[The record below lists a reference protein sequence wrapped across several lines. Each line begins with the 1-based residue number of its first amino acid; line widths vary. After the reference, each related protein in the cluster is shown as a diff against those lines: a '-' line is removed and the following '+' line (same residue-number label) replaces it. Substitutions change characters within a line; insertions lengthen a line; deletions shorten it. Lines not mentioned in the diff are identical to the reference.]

1 MSTST
6 LEAVKAATPIVGDAR
21 FKAVRRV
28 KNRLQT
34 QLDADIRKYTRAIAA
49 SKDPAKVAANK
60 ARVDVLTRY
69 KAVVSEI

>member
-1 MSTST
+1 MSATT
-6 LEAVKAATPIVGDAR
+6 ETVKVTTPIVGDAR

-34 QLDADIRKYTRAIAA
+34 QLDSDIRKYTRAIAA